1 MITERPRKLSAE
13 PAPLTRTLSTP
24 TSAPRWVLTYPR
36 KELDM
41 TITPTTLF
49 RAAGVAASTAGL
61 IFIGVQINH
70 PHLDATSI
78 TTTDVI
84 AATP

>member
-1 MITERPRKLSAE
+1 
-13 PAPLTRTLSTP
+13 
-24 TSAPRWVLTYPR
+24 VLTHPP
-36 KELDM
+36 KDLDV

-49 RAAGVAASTAGL
+49 RAAGVVTSTAGL

-78 TTTDVI
+78 TTDVI